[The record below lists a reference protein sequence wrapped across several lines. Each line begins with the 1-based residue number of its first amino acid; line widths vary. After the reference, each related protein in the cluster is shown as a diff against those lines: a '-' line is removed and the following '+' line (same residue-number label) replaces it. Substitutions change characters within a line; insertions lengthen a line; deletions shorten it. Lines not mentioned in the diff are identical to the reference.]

1 MQVDSSA
8 SLLDAL
14 TSASSPASSV
24 SNLDEESDADGC
36 HCVQVGATAYNEGSS
51 RSHTLIRLSVES
63 SERPD
68 PDADPRAAV
77 ARTLSFLNLIDLAGS
92 ESAKV
97 CPSTVAVLFEPALHA
112 LCWHFCLLPGAHHR
126 LPGHRIYGLAN

>member
-1 MQVDSSA
+1 MHCA
-8 SLLDAL
+8 RLLRHL
-14 TSASSPASSV
+14 
-24 SNLDEESDADGC
+24 ADHPLIMIIDVIC
-36 HCVQVGATAYNEGSS
+36 AAQVGATAYNEGSS

-97 CPSTVAVLFEPALHA
+97 GIQTTHM
-112 LCWHFCLLPGAHHR
+112 CL
-126 LPGHRIYGLAN
+126 

>member
-1 MQVDSSA
+1 M
-8 SLLDAL
+8 
-14 TSASSPASSV
+14 
-24 SNLDEESDADGC
+24 
-36 HCVQVGATAYNEGSS
+36 QVGATAYNEGSS

-77 ARTLSFLNLIDLAGS
+77 ARTLSFVNLIDLAGS

-97 CPSTVAVLFEPALHA
+97 CLSHPPPSPPGRRAPPSIHSTMSGRLSQPICSHESSAAGHWSPVDPLS
-112 LCWHFCLLPGAHHR
+112 LLP
-126 LPGHRIYGLAN
+126 